1 MNGVKQLNLGLDL
14 ADKSNDNTV
23 FKYKYPAIKN
33 IEEKIRLF
41 EYKNVILNERFKQ
54 IDYEEFYRE
63 IFGYDTLQEK
73 GHLGDFKFNAIALD
87 YYTDKEHG
95 KYPHIG
101 VINEDMEEYDY
112 FLKTDSPSV
121 ITNACSYIG
130 HKRLERN
137 ARYMYAMI
145 IDLDYVATERKFL
158 NLLHQFDNVKRVIK
172 PTFLVNSG
180 TGFHLYYVWD
190 KPVPLFKKNREWIRK
205 LQNAIQRQVWN
216 DYTSMKAED
225 EDVQKLNITQGYRMV
240 GTATKLG
247 AKYRTTAFK
256 LGDTFAFDDFD
267 IFIEKQKVL
276 YKDLQT
282 SEELQI
288 VDPNHITLKK
298 AEKLYPEWYQE
309 RIIDGTPKHK
319 WNVKRDLYDWYLRQ
333 LHEKQSLEG
342 SRYFRI
348 TTLSSMAKKCN
359 VSYEEFVKDANEL
372 FEHLNTGDFDTEF
385 TTQDLEDAM
394 EFYNLEYNY
403 NLTRQRLEDKSKISM
418 PANKRNGRKRED
430 HLRRARVMRDMNQ
443 EDLNMKWDDNN
454 GRKPKKEQVRELLE
468 QYPNKS
474 NKELERISGISR
486 PTIIKWKKVIEEE
499 PKIQNESK

>member
-1 MNGVKQLNLGLDL
+1 MEEFKQLNLGLDL
-14 ADKSNDNTV
+14 EDFSSDSND
-23 FKYKYPAIKN
+23 FKYKYTMFKN
-33 IEEKIRLF
+33 IKERIDLF
-41 EYKNVILNERFKQ
+41 EYKNRLLHEKFKEV
-54 IDYEEFYRE
+54 DYQEFYRE
-63 IFGYDTLQEK
+63 IFGYDSLQEK
-73 GHLGDFKFNAIALD
+73 GQLEDLKFNAIVLD
-87 YYTDKEHG
+87 YYTDVENK
-95 KYPHIG
+95 KYPYTGI
-101 VINEDMEEYDY
+101 INNDMQEYE
-112 FLKTDSPSV
+112 FFAQSDSPSI

-130 HKRLERN
+130 RNRLERN

-145 IDLDYVATERKFL
+145 IDLDYVATEQKFL

-172 PTFLVNSG
+172 PTYLVNSG

-190 KPVPLFKKNREWIRK
+190 KPIPLFKKNREWIRK

-282 SEELQI
+282 SKELQI

-309 RIIDGTPKHK
+309 RIVEKKPKHK
-319 WNVKRDLYDWYLRQ
+319 WNIKRDLYDWYLRQ

-372 FEHLNTGDFDTEF
+372 FEHLNTGNFDTEF
-385 TTQDLEDAM
+385 TIKDLEDAM

-403 NLTRQRLEDKSKISM
+403 NLTRQRLEEKSKISM
-418 PANKRNGRKRED
+418 PQNKRNYQNQKN
-430 HLRRARVMRDMNQ
+430 HLEVARGIRDIR
-443 EDLNMKWDDNN
+443 MKQQNKVWDENN
-454 GRKPKKEQVRELLE
+454 GRKSKKKQVEELIAK
-468 QYPNKS
+468 YPNAGVR
-474 NKELERISGISR
+474 ELERISGISR
-486 PTIIKWKKVIEEE
+486 PTIIKWKKIIEKE
-499 PKIQNESK
+499 Q